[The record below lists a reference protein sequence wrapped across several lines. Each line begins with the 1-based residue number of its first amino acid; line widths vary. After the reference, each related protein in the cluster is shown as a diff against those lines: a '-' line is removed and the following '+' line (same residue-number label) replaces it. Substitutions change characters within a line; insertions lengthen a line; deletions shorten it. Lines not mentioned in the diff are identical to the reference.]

1 MRLMVKAA
9 PSSARI
15 EAVRRFSRFYT
26 ARIGALREGL
36 LDTRFTLTESRVLWE
51 LAHRDGLS
59 ATDLSRLLELDT
71 GYLSR
76 LLSGFKSRRLVKA
89 LRSPLDGRV
98 EHLTL
103 SAAGRRAFA
112 PLDAR
117 SRTQVDALLRALPD
131 DHQRQLLAS
140 METVERLLDDAASR
154 EPPFLLRPHH
164 LGDIGWV
171 IARHGVTYGEAYGWD
186 IRFEALV
193 ARICA
198 DFIERFDAKREA
210 CWIAERGA
218 ANVGSIFLVQA
229 RDDDSQ
235 AVIEGVAQLRMLL
248 VEPSAR
254 GLGLGVRLVD
264 ECTRFAR
271 AAGYRKIVL
280 WTNSNLTTARSIY
293 AKAGYRLM
301 RSEPHHSFGHDLVGE
316 TWELSL
322 HAPNNPL
329 ADR

>member
-1 MRLMVKAA
+1 MVKAA
-9 PSSARI
+9 PSGPRI

-26 ARIGALREGL
+26 ARIGALSEGL

-51 LAHRDGLS
+51 LAHRDGQS
-59 ATDLSRLLELDT
+59 ATDLSRRLELDA

-76 LLSGFKSRRLVKA
+76 LLSGFKSRGLVKA
-89 LRSPLDGRV
+89 VRSSLDGRV
-98 EHLTL
+98 EQLTL

-117 SRTQVDALLRALPD
+117 SRTQVDALLRVLPD
-131 DHQRQLLAS
+131 DHQRQLIAS
-140 METVERLLDDAASR
+140 METIERLLDQAS
-154 EPPFLLRPHH
+154 ELQSPFSLRPHRA
-164 LGDIGWV
+164 GDIGWV
-171 IARHGVTYGEAYGWD
+171 IGRHGVSYGEAYGWD

-198 DFIERFDAKREA
+198 DFIERFDPKREA

-218 ANVGSIFLVQA
+218 ANVGCVFLVQA
-229 RDDDSQ
+229 RDDDSR
-235 AVIEGVAQLRMLL
+235 APLAGIAQLRMLL

-254 GLGLGVRLVD
+254 GLGLGAGLVD

-271 AAGYRKIVL
+271 AAGYRKVVL
-280 WTNSNLTTARSIY
+280 WTNSNLISARSIY

-316 TWELSL
+316 TWELAL
-322 HAPNNPL
+322 
-329 ADR
+329 